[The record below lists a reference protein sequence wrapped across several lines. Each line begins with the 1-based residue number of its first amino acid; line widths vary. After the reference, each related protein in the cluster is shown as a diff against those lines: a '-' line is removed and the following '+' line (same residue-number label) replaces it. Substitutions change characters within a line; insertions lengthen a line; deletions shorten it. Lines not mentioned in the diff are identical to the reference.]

1 MTPSPQ
7 AVAQGQR
14 YDLRPGE
21 GSAVV
26 VDQQDAQGRTPW
38 YLNRCMDGAPYLSV
52 IVPVRD
58 GGVAFGRC
66 LSALRASS
74 WDDFELIVV
83 DDGSMDDSGAKALA
97 SGARVIR
104 SPRPRGPGAARNLGA
119 ESARGEWLL
128 FVDADCE
135 VGPHTLATAVSAARA
150 GDGDALFGSYDDA
163 PAAAGFVARYKNLFH
178 HYVHQKSGAS
188 ARSFWAGCG
197 AVRRAAFLAV
207 GGFDERRYPRP
218 SIEDIE
224 MGYRL
229 TDAGYRIRFRPDL
242 TVKHLKAWTL
252 AGLVRSDV
260 LDRGVPW
267 TELMLRRGR
276 IPDELNVRWRERFS
290 LAAVWLLIGSLAA
303 SPWRLAMLIPAAGSA
318 AWLLVAH
325 LDLYRFFAR
334 RGGPAFALG
343 SVALHWLYLAYCG
356 VAFLW
361 GAARHARSRGAASSA
376 NGTGTGFQG

>member
-1 MTPSPQ
+1 MS
-7 AVAQGQR
+7 
-14 YDLRPGE
+14 
-21 GSAVV
+21 
-26 VDQQDAQGRTPW
+26 
-38 YLNRCMDGAPYLSV
+38 GAPYLSV

-58 GGVAFGRC
+58 GGVAFERC
-66 LSALRASS
+66 LSALRASAG
-74 WDDFELIVV
+74 DEFELIVV
-83 DDGSMDDSGAKALA
+83 DDGSLDDSGAKALA

-119 ESARGEWLL
+119 WSARGEWLL

-135 VGPHTLATAVSAARA
+135 VGPHTLATATSAARA
-150 GDGDALFGSYDDA
+150 GDGDAIFGSYDDA
-163 PAAAGFVARYKNLFH
+163 PAAAGLVARYKNLFH
-178 HYVHQKSGAS
+178 HYVHQRSAAS

-229 TDAGYRIRFRPDL
+229 ADAGYRIRFRPDL

-252 AGLVRSDV
+252 AGLIRSDV

-267 TELMLRRGR
+267 TELMLSRGR
-276 IPDELNVRWRERFS
+276 IPDELNVGWRERFS
-290 LAAVWLLIGSLAA
+290 VAAVWLLIGCLAA
-303 SPWRLAMLIPAAGSA
+303 SPWRPAMLIPAGACA
-318 AWLLVAH
+318 AWLVVAH

-334 RGGPAFALG
+334 RGGPVFALG

-356 VAFLW
+356 VAFVW
-361 GAARHARSRGAASSA
+361 GAARHLRSRGAAPAA
-376 NGTGTGFQG
+376 NGTAASSEG

>member
-1 MTPSPQ
+1 
-7 AVAQGQR
+7 
-14 YDLRPGE
+14 
-21 GSAVV
+21 
-26 VDQQDAQGRTPW
+26 
-38 YLNRCMDGAPYLSV
+38 MDGAPYLSV

-83 DDGSMDDSGAKALA
+83 DDGSLDDSGARALA

-104 SPRPRGPGAARNLGA
+104 SPRSRGPGAARNLGA
-119 ESARGEWLL
+119 QSARGEWIL

-135 VGPHTLATAVSAARA
+135 VGPHTLATAANAARA

-178 HYVHQKSGAS
+178 HYVHQSSAAS
-188 ARSFWAGCG
+188 AWSFWAGCG

-229 TDAGYRIRFRPDL
+229 ADAGYQIRFRPDL
-242 TVKHLKAWTL
+242 TVKHLKKWTL
-252 AGLVRSDV
+252 SDLVRSDV

-276 IPDELNVRWRERFS
+276 IPNELNVRTRERVS
-290 LAAVWLLIGSLAA
+290 VAAAWLLIGCLAGSSWWTVLLIPAAAAAVWLV
-303 SPWRLAMLIPAAGSA
+303 
-318 AWLLVAH
+318 VAH
-325 LDLYRFFAR
+325 RDLYRFFAR
-334 RGGPAFALG
+334 RGGPAFALA
-343 SVALHWLYLAYCG
+343 SIPLHWFYLLYCG

-361 GAARHARSRGAASSA
+361 GAARHAQSRGASDG
-376 NGTGTGFQG
+376 NGTGSGS